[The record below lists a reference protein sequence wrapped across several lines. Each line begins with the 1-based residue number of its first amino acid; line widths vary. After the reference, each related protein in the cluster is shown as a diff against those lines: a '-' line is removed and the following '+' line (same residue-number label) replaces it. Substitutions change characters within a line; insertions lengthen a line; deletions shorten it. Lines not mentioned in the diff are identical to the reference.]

1 MAWGE
6 TEFKYEFDPEFDF
19 ILEEKANTYIALR
32 KVKWG
37 NSQDFK
43 VDIRK
48 YMSSENGEQMRKG
61 CTFISEEG
69 VHELTKV
76 LLQQGYG
83 RTDEIVSAIKN
94 ERPKVFAAL
103 IQEIKD
109 IPIDKAKEMVD
120 EALADQEEFY
130 DLREVI

>member
-1 MAWGE
+1 MAWGS

-37 NSQDFK
+37 NSEEFK

-48 YMSSENGEQMRKG
+48 YMSGQDGEQMRKG
-61 CTFISEEG
+61 CTFISDEG

-83 RTDEIVSAIKN
+83 RTDEIVDAIKN

-109 IPIDKAKEMVD
+109 IPMDKAKEMVNDALVD
-120 EALADQEEFY
+120 EEEFY